1 MIAPWVD
8 DGKGFI
14 RVRNAEETRKN
25 ARRSITN
32 SLKEP

>member
-1 MIAPWVD
+1 MIAPWID
-8 DGKGFI
+8 DGKSFI
-14 RVRNAEETRKN
+14 PARKAEETRKN